1 MYIVRMSIEVCIASV
16 LILGLVNENDVR
28 RLEPSHTAQVDN
40 DMADAEGATA
50 TDGNAPINIKVSSS
64 TRVETPRRGG

>member
-1 MYIVRMSIEVCIASV
+1 MDNVVWV
-16 LILGLVNENDVR
+16 VGLVDQTDVR

-40 DMADAEGATA
+40 DMADAEGVAA

-64 TRVETPRRGG
+64 